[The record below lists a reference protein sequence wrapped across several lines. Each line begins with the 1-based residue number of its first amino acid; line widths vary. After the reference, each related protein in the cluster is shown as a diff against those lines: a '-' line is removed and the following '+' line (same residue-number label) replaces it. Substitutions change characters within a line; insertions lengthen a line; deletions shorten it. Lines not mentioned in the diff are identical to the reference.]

1 MPWRCVTCVAI
12 ATWHTGR
19 ASPKPHLD
27 QKLYRDPAR
36 AVGALARTALALL
49 GSLREEFRR
58 LVLYGLT
65 AALQAAQVSSFMLSD
80 VFDML
85 ENLAALH
92 TTISV
97 RRHGASPP

>member
-1 MPWRCVTCVAI
+1 
-12 ATWHTGR
+12 
-19 ASPKPHLD
+19 
-27 QKLYRDPAR
+27 
-36 AVGALARTALALL
+36 L
-49 GSLREEFRR
+49 GG

-65 AALQAAQVSSFMLSD
+65 AALRAAQVSSFMLGD